1 MGLIRAAAGAV
12 GGTMADQWREF
23 FYCEAMD
30 ADTLVVKGQKQV
42 GRRSSNTKG
51 SENIISNGSGIAV
64 ADGQCMMIVEQGKI
78 VEVCAEPGE
87 FTYDSST
94 EPSIFT
100 GKLGEGLKK
109 TFATFGKRFTYG
121 GDTGKDQRVY
131 YINTKEIMDNK
142 FGTANPFLFHV
153 VDHNTGLSRDVQV
166 RCNGIY
172 SYRITDPILFYK
184 NVCGNVEMTY
194 DREEIDGQLKTEFI
208 SALQPAFAQLSR
220 LELLPSDIPAHA
232 GDLEEAMNE
241 ALTKKWAE
249 KRGISVVSVAMNP
262 ITLKEEDLK
271 KIQEIQD
278 AARSER
284 SDDDGGNAWQCTG
297 RSHESSRIQSK
308 RCDDG
313 LYGTEYGRRSWK
325 CQYPGSSPDGKS
337 ETAGT
342 KTAAVYTGR
351 KTGPADTS
359 VRTGRKLAVQLR
371 SCKYRQI
378 LHGMRNSKAGR
389 GLEMQ
394 LRGTEQ
400 R

>member
-1 MGLIRAAAGAV
+1 MGLIRAAVGAV

-42 GRRSSNTKG
+42 GKRSSNTKG

-64 ADGQCMMIVEQGKI
+64 ADGQCMLIVEQGKI
-78 VEVCAEPGE
+78 VEVCAEPGQ

-184 NVCGNVEMTY
+184 NVCGNM
-194 DREEIDGQLKTEFI
+194 REI
-208 SALQPAFAQLSR
+208 
-220 LELLPSDIPAHA
+220 
-232 GDLEEAMNE
+232 
-241 ALTKKWAE
+241 
-249 KRGISVVSVAMNP
+249 
-262 ITLKEEDLK
+262 
-271 KIQEIQD
+271 
-278 AARSER
+278 
-284 SDDDGGNAWQCTG
+284 
-297 RSHESSRIQSK
+297 SK
-308 RCDDG
+308 R
-313 LYGTEYGRRSWK
+313 R
-325 CQYPGSSPDGKS
+325 
-337 ETAGT
+337 
-342 KTAAVYTGR
+342 
-351 KTGPADTS
+351 
-359 VRTGRKLAVQLR
+359 
-371 SCKYRQI
+371 
-378 LHGMRNSKAGR
+378 
-389 GLEMQ
+389 
-394 LRGTEQ
+394 
-400 R
+400 

>member
-1 MGLIRAAAGAV
+1 M
-12 GGTMADQWREF
+12 QNRE
-23 FYCEAMD
+23 
-30 ADTLVVKGQKQV
+30 
-42 GRRSSNTKG
+42 S
-51 SENIISNGSGIAV
+51 
-64 ADGQCMMIVEQGKI
+64 
-78 VEVCAEPGE
+78 

-249 KRGISVVSVAMNP
+249 KRGISVVSVSDEPDHPQRGRPQEDPGNP
-262 ITLKEEDLK
+262 GCCC
-271 KIQEIQD
+271 
-278 AARSER
+278 SER
-284 SDDDGGNAWQCTG
+284 
-297 RSHESSRIQSK
+297 I
-308 RCDDG
+308 
-313 LYGTEYGRRSWK
+313 RR
-325 CQYPGSSPDGKS
+325 
-337 ETAGT
+337 
-342 KTAAVYTGR
+342 
-351 KTGPADTS
+351 
-359 VRTGRKLAVQLR
+359 
-371 SCKYRQI
+371 
-378 LHGMRNSKAGR
+378 
-389 GLEMQ
+389 
-394 LRGTEQ
+394 
-400 R
+400 